1 MDIKIILLLIVL
13 ICFLHKTKEGL
24 ETVTYTDHF
33 ENLMDNFE
41 TIFPNNNRNAGGV
54 QFYHHVYNN
63 KQLLTKELFM
73 LYNTF
78 YCGVSGSPVDPKRG
92 NTYDIIEVSN
102 HDNTQKY
109 VGKYYRCCWPC
120 LCDVMKYAK
129 ADKHIVDLK
138 DGSHEHIVLVIDD
151 PCYKEDKVPKEVSSF
166 DCRDKQTLNGIRSN
180 SGKLIFAVLHEH
192 TEYNNDDEYSEGHK
206 VNLKKVKDKCRE
218 RMNTDSDDLMGGMGD
233 IFAKLASI

>member
-1 MDIKIILLLIVL
+1 MDIKIILLIVVL
-13 ICFLHKTKEGL
+13 IFCLHKTTEGL
-24 ETVTYTDHF
+24 GTVTVKDHF
-33 ENLMDNFE
+33 KNLMNDFE
-41 TIFPNNNRNAGGV
+41 TIFPKNNRNAGGV
-54 QFYHHVYNN
+54 QFYHHIHYH
-63 KQLLTKELFM
+63 KHLLTKELFM
-73 LYNTF
+73 LYNTY

-102 HDNTQKY
+102 HENTKKY

-129 ADKHIVDLK
+129 AEKFTVDLP
-138 DGSHEHIVLVIDD
+138 DGPCEHIVLVIDD
-151 PCYKEDKVPKEVSSF
+151 PCYKEDKIPDEVSSF

-180 SGKLIFAVLHEH
+180 SGRLIFAVLHEH
-192 TEYNNDDEYSEGHK
+192 TEYDNDNEYSEEHK

-218 RMNTDSDDLMGGMGD
+218 RMDTGPDDLMGGMGD

>member
-24 ETVTYTDHF
+24 EIVMGIDHF
-33 ENLMDNFE
+33 KNLMDNFE

-54 QFYHHVYNN
+54 QFYHHVHNN

-102 HDNTQKY
+102 HDNTKKY

-129 ADKHIVDLK
+129 AEKHIVELK
-138 DGSHEHIVLVIDD
+138 DGSHEHVVLVIDD
-151 PCYKEDKVPKEVSSF
+151 PCYKEDKIPKEVSSF
-166 DCRDKQTLNGIRSN
+166 DCRDKQTLNGIRST

-192 TEYNNDDEYSEGHK
+192 TEYTNDDEYSEGHK

-218 RMNTDSDDLMGGMGD
+218 RMDTGPDDLMGGMGD
-233 IFAKLASI
+233 IFAKLATI

>member
-13 ICFLHKTKEGL
+13 FFCLHKTTEGL
-24 ETVTYTDHF
+24 GAVTVKDHF
-33 ENLMDNFE
+33 KNLMNNFE
-41 TIFPNNNRNAGGV
+41 TIFPKNNRNAGGV
-54 QFYHHVYNN
+54 QFYHHIHNHRN
-63 KQLLTKELFM
+63 ALTKDLFM
-73 LYNTF
+73 LYNTY

-92 NTYDIIEVSN
+92 NTYDIIEVTN
-102 HDNTQKY
+102 HDNTKKY

-129 ADKHIVDLK
+129 AEKFTVALN
-138 DGSHEHIVLVIDD
+138 DGPHEHIVLVIDD
-151 PCYKEDKVPKEVSSF
+151 PCYKEDKIPKEVSSF

-192 TEYNNDDEYSEGHK
+192 TEYNNDDEYSEEHK
-206 VNLKKVKDKCRE
+206 NNLETVKDKCRE
-218 RMNTDSDDLMGGMGD
+218 RMDTEPGDLMGGMGD

>member
-24 ETVTYTDHF
+24 EIVMGIDHF
-33 ENLMDNFE
+33 KNLMDNFE

-54 QFYHHVYNN
+54 QFYHHIHNN
-63 KQLLTKELFM
+63 KHLLTKELFM

-102 HDNTQKY
+102 HDNTKKY

-129 ADKHIVDLK
+129 AEKFTVELS
-138 DGSHEHIVLVIDD
+138 DGPHEHVVLVIDD
-151 PCYKEDKVPKEVSSF
+151 PCYKEDKIPKEVSSF
-166 DCRDKQTLNGIRSN
+166 DCRDKQTLNGIRST

-192 TEYNNDDEYSEGHK
+192 MEYENADEYSDEHYTK
-206 VNLKKVKDKCRE
+206 LEIVKDKCRE
-218 RMNTDSDDLMGGMGD
+218 RMDTGPDDLMGGMGD